1 MRPQDAI
8 CANDPQPLKLSRVSE
23 HTRPADEEEWIGRVI
38 AHLNDSL
45 MTLPMHLESR
55 LKAIRE
61 QALGVHLSGSK

>member
-8 CANDPQPLKLSRVSE
+8 CANDPQPSKLSRASE
-23 HTRPADEEEWIGRVI
+23 PMRPPDEEEWIGRVI

-45 MTLPMHLESR
+45 LTLPMQLESR